1 MNIRIIIT
9 LMLILSMIMVSSA
22 TSSTTEC
29 NPSEAD
35 LVRIEELK
43 NETMRRGVLLELAS
57 IKNKI
62 LLNEMSKDS
71 YKEDLENGL
80 ITQDQYDGVVS
91 AYNTQTDNLNELKC
105 LLYCEC
111 EGSESLSEV
120 EKPKPSEDNFV
131 EGYNPSEADLIR
143 IEELKAEIPQFIGD
157 NYSLNMLKG
166 SIDILNI
173 ALDEWKV
180 DLKAGSISQAKY
192 DTIFSQYIAETSS
205 IYEMMCL
212 LHCEC
217 EDFESLSEVNSTI
230 EIAEDITEDIT
241 ESSSDE
247 TQNTPGFGIVLALS
261 GFLVFLLRRRE

>member
-1 MNIRIIIT
+1 MNIRIIVT

-43 NETMRRGVLLELAS
+43 NETMRHGVLLELAS

-111 EGSESLSEV
+111 EGSESLSEI
-120 EKPKPSEDNFV
+120 EKPK
-131 EGYNPSEADLIR
+131 PSEADLIR

-173 ALDEWKV
+173 VLDEWKV

-212 LHCEC
+212 LHPI
-217 EDFESLSEVNSTI
+217 FSSITAKST
-230 EIAEDITEDIT
+230 
-241 ESSSDE
+241 
-247 TQNTPGFGIVLALS
+247 
-261 GFLVFLLRRRE
+261 VFHA